1 VPSPAPAPEGIV
13 VMGRI
18 LAPHGVRGWV
28 KVQPVSE
35 SPESLL
41 DYAAWWVRPAGASTW
56 RELRRT
62 AGRMHS
68 GVLLV
73 GLAGVATR
81 EDALSLR
88 GAEVGV
94 LRAALPRTKKDEI
107 YWVDLEGLEVVNR
120 EGVALG
126 AVAEVVA
133 HGAHPL
139 LRVTRPGGGDGG
151 AGPDRLI
158 PYVPAIVDRV
168 DLDARRIDV
177 DWGEDY

>member
-1 VPSPAPAPEGIV
+1 
-13 VMGRI
+13 MGRI

-41 DYAAWWVRPAGASTW
+41 DYPAWWVRPHGATAW
-56 RELRRT
+56 REMRRT

-68 GVLLV
+68 RVLLV
-73 GLAGVATR
+73 GLAGVANR
-81 EDALSLR
+81 EDALALR
-88 GAEVGV
+88 GADVGIP
-94 LRAALPRTKKDEI
+94 RAALPRAKKDEI
-107 YWVDLEGLEVVNR
+107 YWIDLEGLEVVNR
-120 EGVALG
+120 EGVTLG

-139 LRVTRPGGGDGG
+139 LRVTEAGVAG
-151 AGPDRLI
+151 AGRDRLI
-158 PYVPAIVDRV
+158 PYVPAIVLRV

>member
-1 VPSPAPAPEGIV
+1 
-13 VMGRI
+13 
-18 LAPHGVRGWV
+18 
-28 KVQPVSE
+28 
-35 SPESLL
+35 
-41 DYAAWWVRPAGASTW
+41 
-56 RELRRT
+56 
-62 AGRMHS
+62 MHS

-126 AVAEVVA
+126 AVAEVGA

-139 LRVTRPGGGDGG
+139 LRVTRPGGGEGG

-158 PYVPAIVDRV
+158 RMSPRSSTASISTHGESMSTG
-168 DLDARRIDV
+168 ARITKLS
-177 DWGEDY
+177 

>member
-1 VPSPAPAPEGIV
+1 
-13 VMGRI
+13 MGRI
-18 LAPHGVRGWV
+18 LSPHGVRGWV
-28 KVQPVSE
+28 KVEPVSE

-41 DYAAWWVRPAGASTW
+41 HYAAWWVRPAGASTW

-62 AGRMHS
+62 AGQMHS

-73 GLAGVATR
+73 GFAGVATR
-81 EDALSLR
+81 EEAIALR

-94 LRAALPRTKKDEI
+94 PRATLPRAKKDEI
-107 YWVDLEGLEVVNR
+107 YWVDLEGLDVVNR
-120 EGVALG
+120 DGVDLG

-139 LRVTRPGGGDGG
+139 LRVTRPAEGPAG
-151 AGPDRLI
+151 ADRLI
-158 PYVPAIVDRV
+158 PYVSAIVDRV
-168 DLDARRIDV
+168 DLDARRIEV